1 MYIYKIGPGAETN
14 LAMHVVGWWGEE
26 REGGVGGVPWWGWKE
41 EVQCS
46 ASVVVSRREQLQRPL
61 PRGQSWLL
69 HLTRRGSPA
78 PCQLGRCARFSSTI
92 AIVRLLC
99 GISEP

>member
-1 MYIYKIGPGAETN
+1 MYIYKIGRGAETN
-14 LAMHVVGWWGEE
+14 LAMHVVGWWREE
-26 REGGVGGVPWWGWKE
+26 RDGVQWWGWKD

-46 ASVVVSRREQLQRPL
+46 ASVVVSRREELQRPL

-92 AIVRLLC
+92 AIVRLLR